1 MATFTVDAAGGHEYE
16 LIGAELVKMRAT
28 SRGGV
33 TLHNYV
39 FEVESTGSALEG
51 DWRELQFLAHKPAVG
66 GQTDAQGKRRRETEL
81 CPSEPQAQRP
91 RGTSETFEDWMARL
105 SAAYAVAKAVRAK
118 AEQTAAFPSYS
129 TARPTCPDAEL
140 PTGRADR
147 HVVLVLRFQQ
157 VLMLEQMRG
166 AGRSGSTSL
175 VSPAHSPSPSCH
187 AQRVRH

>member
-91 RGTSETFEDWMARL
+91 RGTSETLVPQLWHSL
-105 SAAYAVAKAVRAK
+105 SCALPGTQAAGMHG
-118 AEQTAAFPSYS
+118 
-129 TARPTCPDAEL
+129 L
-140 PTGRADR
+140 
-147 HVVLVLRFQQ
+147 
-157 VLMLEQMRG
+157 
-166 AGRSGSTSL
+166 
-175 VSPAHSPSPSCH
+175 H
-187 AQRVRH
+187 ASMHPIYVY